1 MKNSIKLN
9 NGFEIPTIG
18 FGTYLAEE
26 GDSVFNAVT
35 CALNEGYRL
44 IDTASFY
51 KNELGIGNA
60 IKASDL
66 PRESVFLTTKVWNT
80 DRGYESTLKAF
91 EESIEKLGVD
101 YIDIYLIH
109 WPANEKQFGKEAKS
123 INASTWKALETLYKE
138 NKVKAIGLSNFLPHH
153 IDELMET
160 AEIKPMINQ
169 IEFHPGYSQFDI
181 SEYCKANEIAV
192 EAWSPLGRSSAL
204 NNSVLSQLA
213 DKYSKTPAQI
223 CLRWEIQNGIIP
235 IPKSLTA
242 SRIKENFDVFD
253 FCLSD
258 EDIILINNLKPYGK
272 SHASSDEIDF

>member
-1 MKNSIKLN
+1 MPL
-9 NGFEIPTIG
+9 IG
-18 FGTYLAEE
+18 FGTYLADE
-26 GDSVFNAVT
+26 GNCVFNAVT

-51 KNELGIGNA
+51 KNESGIGKA

-66 PRESVFLTTKVWNT
+66 PRESVILTTKVWNT
-80 DRGYESTLKAF
+80 DRGYENTLRAF
-91 EESIEKLGVD
+91 EESRKKLGVD

-109 WPANEKQFGKEAKS
+109 WPANEKQFGQESKS
-123 INASTWKALETLYKE
+123 INALTWKALETLYKE
-138 NKVKAIGLSNFLPHH
+138 SKVKAIGLSNFLPHH

-160 AEIKPMINQ
+160 AEITPMINQ
-169 IEFHPGYSQFDI
+169 IEFHPGFSQFEI
-181 SEYCKANEIAV
+181 AEYCKSKGIAV

-204 NNSVLSQLA
+204 DNSVLSDLA
-213 DKYSKTPAQI
+213 DKYKKSPAQI

-235 IPKSLTA
+235 IPKSLSA
-242 SRIKENFDVFD
+242 SRIKENLNVFD

-258 EDIILINNLKPYGK
+258 NDMRKLNNLKPYGK